1 MISGNNWTRCLFVCS
16 PSLCLSL
23 YQSLSSHILLSRHKR
38 TIPWV
43 INEIKCSNRQLIKNL
58 ILCTENTD
66 TIYVYRSL
74 MQVIKLPDAA
84 PIPIIMENKT
94 SLVSGNFGLFLLTWA
109 VWCVVQNKQKST
121 SAYKRAR
128 KITMDL
134 CILETGENAYSK
146 IISLLFQICSTKLI
160 YLLSPNIWLKIVAAN

>member
-1 MISGNNWTRCLFVCS
+1 
-16 PSLCLSL
+16 
-23 YQSLSSHILLSRHKR
+23 
-38 TIPWV
+38 
-43 INEIKCSNRQLIKNL
+43 
-58 ILCTENTD
+58 
-66 TIYVYRSL
+66 

-109 VWCVVQNKQKST
+109 VWCVVQSKQKST